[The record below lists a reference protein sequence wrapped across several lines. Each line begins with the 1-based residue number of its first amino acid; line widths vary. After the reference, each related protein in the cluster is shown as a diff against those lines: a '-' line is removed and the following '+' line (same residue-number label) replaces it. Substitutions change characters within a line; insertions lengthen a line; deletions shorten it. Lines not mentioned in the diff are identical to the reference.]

1 VSGIHAVRVA
11 ARLRRELKTDV
22 DLVKGRYGELK
33 VLVDDKVVIDG
44 GALVALGIMPSGKKV
59 VDTVRP
65 LVSKPTSTT

>member
-11 ARLRRELKTDV
+11 ARLRRELATDV
-22 DLVKGRYGELK
+22 DLVKGRYGEFK

-44 GALVALGIMPSGKKV
+44 GALVALGIMPSGSKV

-65 LVSKPTSTT
+65 LVARPT